1 VGSSKTPGDDGIKDI
16 TLAEAKLAL
25 RAMIDVLKVP
35 ENKLAIE
42 TAMHQM
48 LELPKPKSLQ
58 EAQRTRM
65 MTMGS
70 VLSQMLAEVTS
81 KHGFEGGF
89 LQATES
95 IKKIG
100 AAKNDREIAKGLYP
114 IRELMTGEGELKVAR
129 MMKGRI
135 PELDALVEGYLIKD
149 KAEMKEAIDKVN
161 ATIHDEGKSGAKYK
175 PMRLGKPLS
184 KFYLQIMERVHKFG
198 PNYAETEG

>member
-1 VGSSKTPGDDGIKDI
+1 MRLLPAFCLLACVGSSKTPGDDGIKDI

-81 KHGFEGGF
+81 KHGVHM
-89 LQATES
+89 AS
-95 IKKIG
+95 ASMASKG
-100 AAKNDREIAKGLYP
+100 A
-114 IRELMTGEGELKVAR
+114 
-129 MMKGRI
+129 
-135 PELDALVEGYLIKD
+135 
-149 KAEMKEAIDKVN
+149 
-161 ATIHDEGKSGAKYK
+161 
-175 PMRLGKPLS
+175 
-184 KFYLQIMERVHKFG
+184 
-198 PNYAETEG
+198 